1 MSLRDKLIVD
11 MSDLPNYV
19 ILPIGTENFTIEFYY
34 RERYDI
40 LYFNLYDSD
49 DTPLIMGEKLV
60 YGMPLW
66 NINDANLPSERIIPL
81 DEAGV
86 EDTVSIDN
94 FQSSV
99 FLYFDDLDPEVEN
112 PDNADQ
118 DDLDSDNSD
127 LLDDDS
133 GSSLIEDE
141 PAMDNNEFA
150 LPSDWSD
157 TK

>member
-1 MSLRDKLIVD
+1 MVD

-34 RERYDI
+34 RERYDT

-66 NINDANLPSERIIPL
+66 NINDADLPSERIVPL
-81 DEAGV
+81 DDAGV
-86 EDTVSIDN
+86 EDAVSIDN

-99 FLYFDDLDPEVEN
+99 FLYFDDLDPEIEN
-112 PDNADQ
+112 PDNVDQ
-118 DDLDSDNSD
+118 DDPDSDNSD

-141 PAMDNNEFA
+141 PVMDNNEFA

>member
-1 MSLRDKLIVD
+1 MSLRDKLMVD

-34 RERYDI
+34 RERYDT

-66 NINDANLPSERIIPL
+66 NINDADLPSERIVPL
-81 DEAGV
+81 DDAGV
-86 EDTVSIDN
+86 EDAVSIDN

-99 FLYFDDLDPEVEN
+99 FLYFDDLDPEIEN
-112 PDNADQ
+112 PDNVDQ
-118 DDLDSDNSD
+118 DDPDSDNSD

-141 PAMDNNEFA
+141 PVMDNNEFA